1 MPYKSQIKRLE
12 QLVQTTDNELFNLE
26 KTGKGDLS
34 RITELRTK
42 KQEYQTELR
51 KLNRLQWDHDHNTVD
66 YGDDH

>member
-26 KTGKGDLS
+26 KSGKDDLS

-51 KLNRLQWDHDHNTVD
+51 KLNRLQWDYDHNTVD